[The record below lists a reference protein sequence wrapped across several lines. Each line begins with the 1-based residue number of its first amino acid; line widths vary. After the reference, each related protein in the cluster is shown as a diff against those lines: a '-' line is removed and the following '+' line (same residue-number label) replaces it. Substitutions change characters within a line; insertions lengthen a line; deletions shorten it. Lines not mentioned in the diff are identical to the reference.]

1 MLKSILAALTVIIAL
16 QTNCFAAD
24 LSVCVL
30 DVGSN
35 QTDVSCN
42 GKPDKT
48 TSYVDFYAEL
58 SKRVKSMMEL
68 GYAVNCTSY
77 NGGTRCICTKT
88 N

>member
-1 MLKSILAALTVIIAL
+1 MLKSILAASTVIIAL
-16 QTNCFAAD
+16 QTNCFAAE

-30 DVGSN
+30 DVGAG

-42 GKPDKT
+42 GKADKST
-48 TSYVDFYAEL
+48 LYDNFYAEL

-68 GYAVNCTSY
+68 GYSLNCTSY